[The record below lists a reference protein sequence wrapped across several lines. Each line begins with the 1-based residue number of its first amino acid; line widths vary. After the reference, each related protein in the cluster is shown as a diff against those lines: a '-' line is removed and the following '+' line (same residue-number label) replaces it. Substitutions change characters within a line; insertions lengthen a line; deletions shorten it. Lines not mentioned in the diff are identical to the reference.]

1 MGKAKPTLSQVVIPV
16 VFAFSCFGLLLF
28 LWSSFGG
35 PVPFAPE
42 GYRVKIPFKEGT
54 QLAVES
60 DVRIS
65 NVSVGKVKAIDLN
78 TGEGEGETGT
88 ATATIE
94 LDSRY
99 APLPADSRAM
109 LRQKT
114 LLGETYVEL
123 TPGTRSGPELAEGA
137 TLPPAQV
144 AESVQLDEI
153 FRSLDERTRLAF
165 RVWMQGSAAATDGNG
180 YAISTAFGT
189 LEPFTADANRLVQI
203 LATQDAAVSGLL
215 SNGGEVFEALS
226 ERRGQLRGLIENAD
240 TVFTTTG
247 NRDDDLRDLF
257 VALPT
262 FLRESR
268 LTLRKLDNFSSTAQ
282 PVVNSML
289 PASKQLS
296 GTFEQLAKLSPQAE
310 GFFIGLRQVEDNST
324 TGIPALQTMV
334 DPTSTAAQGGF
345 KPLLGQ
351 STPFTRQVTPIL
363 NGLSDYRREFA
374 STLGNVAAAGN
385 AFLTSDVKPIP
396 TRVIRVSTTL
406 SPNSLAAYPA
416 GVGRLDYARTNPYV
430 APLPFGDPPI
440 SSGSLAGFETRQC
453 TIGSSATLTNGGGN
467 PMDLALWNRVKRLA
481 FGDVLSTSSVP
492 TPDAPPNTCSQQ
504 GDFTSIGS
512 PTESTQYQHVWPLP

>member
-1 MGKAKPTLSQVVIPV
+1 MGKAKPKLTQVLIPV
-16 VFAFSCFGLLLF
+16 AFAFSCFGLLLF

-35 PVPFAPE
+35 PVPFTPE
-42 GYRVKIPFKEGT
+42 GYRIKVPFKEAT

-78 TGEGEGETGT
+78 TGDDSSGETGT

-94 LDSRY
+94 IDSQY

-123 TPGTRSGPELAEGA
+123 TPGTRGEGDLAEGA

-165 RVWMQGSAAATDGNG
+165 RVWMQGSAAATEGNG
-180 YAISTAFGT
+180 YGISTALGT

-215 SNGGEVFEALS
+215 RNGGEVFQALS
-226 ERRGQLRGLIENAD
+226 ERRGQLRGFIENAD

-247 NRDDDLRDLF
+247 NRNQDLRDLF

-268 LTLRKLDNFSSTAQ
+268 LTLRKLDDFSSTAQ

-296 GTFEQLAKLSPQAE
+296 GTFEELAKLSPQAE
-310 GFFIGLRQVEDNST
+310 GFFVGLKQVEDNST
-324 TGIPALQTMV
+324 AGIPALQTMV
-334 DPTSTAAQGGF
+334 DPTSTASQGGF
-345 KPLLGQ
+345 KPVLAQ

-374 STLGNVAAAGN
+374 SALGNVAAATN
-385 AFLTSDVKPIP
+385 AYLVSPGTTRIVKVLR
-396 TRVIRVSTTL
+396 TSTTL
-406 SPNSLAAYPA
+406 NPSSLTASAS
-416 GVGRLDYARTNPYV
+416 GVGRFDYSRTNPYV
-430 APLPFGDPPI
+430 AAVESGPPPLA
-440 SSGSLAGFETRQC
+440 SGALAGFETRQC
-453 TIGSSATLTNGGGN
+453 TTGPSATLTNSGPN
-467 PMDLALWNRVKRLA
+467 AFTALQFSRITQFA
-481 FGDVLSTSSVP
+481 FGNVLNTNSTP
-492 TPDAPPNTCSQQ
+492 TPGCVQQ
-504 GDFTSIGS
+504 GDFASIGFPS
-512 PTESTQYQHVWPLP
+512 ENTQYQHVWALP

>member
-1 MGKAKPTLSQVVIPV
+1 MGKAKPKLSQVLIPV
-16 VFAFSCFGLLLF
+16 AFAFSCFGLLLF

-35 PVPFAPE
+35 PVPFTPE

-78 TGEGEGETGT
+78 TGDSSGETGT
-88 ATATIE
+88 STATIQI
-94 LDSRY
+94 DSQY
-99 APLPADSRAM
+99 APLPSDTRAM

-123 TPGTRSGPELAEGA
+123 SPGTRSGS
-137 TLPPAQV
+137 TLPEGSTLPAAQV

-165 RVWMQGSAAATDGNG
+165 RVWMQGSAAASQGNG
-180 YAISTAFGT
+180 YEISTSLGT
-189 LEPFTADANRLVQI
+189 LEPFTADANKLVQI

-215 SNGGEVFEALS
+215 RNGGEVFQALS
-226 ERRGQLRGLIENAD
+226 ERQGQLRGLIQNAD

-247 NRDDDLRDLF
+247 NRNQDLRDLF

-268 LTLRKLDNFSSTAQ
+268 LTLRKLDRFSGEAQ
-282 PVVNSML
+282 PVVNAML

-296 GTFEQLAKLSPQAE
+296 GTFQELAKLSPQAE
-310 GFFIGLRQVEDNST
+310 GFFVGLKQVEDNST
-324 TGIPALQTMV
+324 AGIPALQTMV
-334 DPTSTAAQGGF
+334 DPTSTASQGGF
-345 KPLLGQ
+345 KPLLAR

-374 STLGNVAAAGN
+374 SALGNVAAATN
-385 AFLTSDVKPIP
+385 AILVSPGTTRKVKVLRTSTALNP
-396 TRVIRVSTTL
+396 S
-406 SPNSLAAYPA
+406 SLAASAA
-416 GVGRLDYARTNPYV
+416 GVGRFDQSRANPYV
-430 APLPFGDPPI
+430 APVESGLPPLA
-440 SSGSLAGFETRQC
+440 SGPLAGFETRQC
-453 TIGSSATLTNGGGN
+453 SGGTAATLTNGGPN
-467 PMDLALWNRVKRLA
+467 AFTALQYSRITQFA
-481 FGDVLSTSSVP
+481 FGNVLNTSAVP
-492 TPDAPPNTCSQQ
+492 SPTCVQQ
-504 GDFTSIGS
+504 GPFASIGV
-512 PTESTQYQHVWPLP
+512 PAENTQYQHVWPLP

>member
-35 PVPFAPE
+35 PVPFTPE

-215 SNGGEVFEALS
+215 RNGGEVFEALS

-268 LTLRKLDNFSSTAQ
+268 LTLRKLDSFSSTAQ
-282 PVVNSML
+282 PVVNNML

-310 GFFIGLRQVEDNST
+310 GFFIGLKQVEDNST
-324 TGIPALQTMV
+324 AGIPALQTMV

-374 STLGNVAAAGN
+374 STLGNVAAATN
-385 AFLTSDVKPIP
+385 AILVSPGTTRKVKVLRTSTALNPE
-396 TRVIRVSTTL
+396 
-406 SPNSLAAYPA
+406 SL
-416 GVGRLDYARTNPYV
+416 VGSGTIGRFETSRGNPYV
-430 APLPFGDPPI
+430 AAVPTGAPPLFFGP
-440 SSGSLAGFETRQC
+440 LAGFETRQC
-453 TIGSSATLTNGGGN
+453 SGGASATITNGGST
-467 PMDLALWNRVKRLA
+467 PFTPLQFSRIQQFA
-481 FGDVLSTSSVP
+481 FGGPSTTATVP
-492 TPDAPPNTCSQQ
+492 TPTCVQQ
-504 GDFTSIGS
+504 GDFASIGFPS
-512 PTESTQYQHVWPLP
+512 ENTQYQHVWPLP